1 MLRAPMKLHP
11 RPSLAATGDH
21 TSGQAA
27 RLRDRLLPF
36 QLSRPSAPSA
46 LATPWVLIR
55 MLCIGA
61 TTTILHLVL
70 ATITNAARGLGGKTA
85 LCAMQGRSATP
96 HASGFPR
103 CARQLLPTGVG
114 SSSAQP
120 HRPHK
125 PPARVRARDM
135 CGARPRK
142 AKRTGS
148 GPQRAPPGRQMGY
161 EKTGT

>member
-61 TTTILHLVL
+61 TMTILQLV
-70 ATITNAARGLGGKTA
+70 GD
-85 LCAMQGRSATP
+85 S
-96 HASGFPR
+96 HER
-103 CARQLLPTGVG
+103 CARAGRQDCAVRDTRPQCHATRFRFPPFCMPTPPHWRPV

-120 HRPHK
+120 HQPHM
-125 PPARVRARDM
+125 PPARVRAH
-135 CGARPRK
+135 GACRTRPHRVQH
-142 AKRTGS
+142 TGS
-148 GPQRAPPGRQMGY
+148 APQSAPRARQCAGP
-161 EKTGT
+161 EN